1 MTIAVRDA
9 VADDLLAIHSI
20 YAHHVAHGFG
30 TFDEAP
36 PSVAEFAQKWSSVSD
51 AGLPWL
57 VAVDGGDLVGFAY
70 AAPFRPRSGYRYTL
84 EDTVYIRDDMRGRG
98 VGSGLLFP
106 LVARCERLGARQL
119 LAVIGDSQNAGSIAL
134 HRKAGFA
141 HMGTIKSVGFK
152 LGRWV
157 DVVFMQRA
165 LNGGDGSLP
174 PPHAGWRLA

>member
-1 MTIAVRDA
+1 MNVAVRDA
-9 VADDLLAIHSI
+9 VADDLSVIHSI

-30 TFDEAP
+30 TFDEVAP
-36 PSVAEFAQKWSSVSD
+36 SASDFAKKWRGIAD

-57 VAVDGGDLVGFAY
+57 VAVDGQGVVGFAY

-84 EDTVYIRDDMRGRG
+84 EDSVYIRDDMRGRG
-98 VGSGLLFP
+98 VGGRLLPP
-106 LVARCERLGARQL
+106 LVARCEASGARQL
-119 LAVIGDSQNAGSIAL
+119 LAVIGDSENASSIAL
-134 HRKAGFA
+134 HAKAGFA

-165 LNGGDGSLP
+165 LNGGDATMPPALGS
-174 PPHAGWRLA
+174 WRTP